1 MHTDSLIDVTTYKII
16 SGAFLQD
23 AKTEQAGDETMKLQ
37 GKVALITGA
46 GSGIGRA
53 ITTLF
58 VREGARVIATDFF
71 PARLET
77 LANDIRDAG
86 YGTLTTIAG
95 DVCHRADAEH
105 VIEAILRTYGA
116 IDIVVNNAGV
126 TDEYV
131 PVTEL
136 RRGAMDV
143 HFDGP
148 MYMCRKAIG
157 PMLAQGKGVIVN
169 IAAASGLFGGRAGV
183 SYTVSQHGVIGLTRS
198 IASHYA
204 AKGIRCNAICPS
216 EVAQQDMAGYKP
228 LKTPTA
234 IRNAHPEDVARVAL
248 YLASDASQSVNGE
261 MLVAYP
267 GASAN

>member
-1 MHTDSLIDVTTYKII
+1 MMDVTTHKVI
-16 SGAFLQD
+16 SGAFLRD
-23 AKTEQAGDETMKLQ
+23 ETTEQAGDNTMKLQ

-58 VREGARVIATDFF
+58 IEEGAQVIATDYF
-71 PARLET
+71 PNRLET

-86 YGTLTTIAG
+86 YDTLTTIAG
-95 DVCHRADAEH
+95 DISHRADAEH
-105 VIEAILRTYGA
+105 VIEATIRTYGA

-131 PVTEL
+131 PVADL
-136 RRGAMDV
+136 NAAIRRRATDV

-169 IAAASGLFGGRAGV
+169 IAAASGLFGGRTGV

-204 AKGIRCNAICPS
+204 TKGIRCNAICPS
-216 EVAQQDMAGYKP
+216 EVAQQDIAGYEP

-248 YLASDASQSVNGE
+248 YLASDDSVDVNGE
-261 MLVAYP
+261 MLVAF
-267 GASAN
+267 ASTSAN